1 MQKIQLLVRPLG
13 LHRHRQIQQ
22 FAALGALLPSR
33 SSSSGAYATA
43 TLKVNKRLTSSTAI
57 PLPSTSTAQAKG
69 TPLAIWFEGV
79 FPVKLSRWDP
89 RHTYARVYANQLKE
103 DAKKIMIPPPEEFP
117 KAFTYLNSVS
127 SIKEGG
133 LLVRF
138 LYDGDKKEAF
148 DTIEKYVEGKG
159 GMRSLLTLGT
169 KLKAHPVEG
178 VPWIEDLRSSIPSS
192 RINLTFK
199 GPELPIEQLYN
210 EFRGFGKIDSVV
222 VQPGAAKD
230 SPKVG
235 HIQFLSSRAATS
247 ARVCMNGK
255 VIDGTTILVSYEP
268 ALPRNAIFNFIRDH
282 PRISFPIVLAILAFL
297 SFLIF
302 DPMRV
307 FFVTNTITERFSI
320 QKYSLRLHDV
330 VEFIKESVLNLAYGE
345 LPKNEQKEDD
355 TTVSDALME
364 RKEHEAKLMM
374 YLKETPETAMLIH
387 GPKGTRSGD
396 LIEKCT
402 KNEPYVLRINLD
414 ELINQPDHIML
425 NRLASQIGCFPMFNW
440 TVSSGA
446 VLDTLVTAGTGVK
459 AGFSSTSDSQ
469 VRKIFEI
476 ATIAINSITAA
487 QVSKHQAAVD
497 QHHHVTNG
505 HASLND
511 IADADTV
518 LASIPEIQYPIV
530 IIDGFLSNE
539 KAKQSFV
546 YELAAEW
553 AASLTELHIA
563 QVVFMSDNP
572 ASIKFLGRAIPSR
585 TVDTIT
591 LADASYA
598 SSIAYAYRRLGLP
611 TTQKLPTELEECIK
625 ALGGRLSD
633 LEQLMQKT
641 KAALKAQ
648 RHRAVAAGNDVSL
661 IRKLRLNRH
670 GEHVVDLSDAAS
682 ATPEELANAV
692 KKAFNDIVVRTETE
706 IRKVGL
712 FEDVGVSVV
721 AANDGK
727 KEWNAVQVW
736 KIIQLLTKYDEVSY
750 DDLRYHPLFKG
761 DESAIQAIERAGLI
775 TVGLQEGRPYIIKAG
790 RPVYKS
796 AFTRLQNDKKYAA
809 IMGLKTVKVLVND
822 EMAKV
827 SAYEKELA
835 LLTTQVS
842 ADRISFFSDNLS
854 GRVNFLAKLI
864 SECHTKLYAYDAEE
878 RRLKKIVKLS
888 E

>member
-1 MQKIQLLVRPLG
+1 MRNIALLIRPLG
-13 LHRHRQIQQ
+13 LQHQLKFTTAHQ
-22 FAALGALLPSR
+22 FNALGSVLPFR
-33 SSSSGAYATA
+33 LSSTSGAYAT
-43 TLKVNKRLTSSTAI
+43 TKLKVDRRLASNTSVASPSASTI
-57 PLPSTSTAQAKG
+57 TATEAPPKG

-89 RHTYARVYANQLKE
+89 RHVYARFYANQLKE
-103 DAKKIMIPPPEEFP
+103 DAKKIMIPPAEEF
-117 KAFTYLNSVS
+117 KGRFTYLNSVS

-138 LYDGDKKEAF
+138 LYEGDKKEAF
-148 DTIEKYVEGKG
+148 ETIDKYVDGKSG
-159 GMRSLLTLGT
+159 LRSLLTLGT

-255 VIDGTTILVSYEP
+255 TIDGTTVFVSYEP
-268 ALPRNAIFNFIRDH
+268 ALPRNVIFNFVRDH
-282 PRISFPIVLAILAFL
+282 PRISFPIILAILAFI

-307 FFVTNTITERFSI
+307 FFVTNTITERFSV
-320 QKYSLRLHDV
+320 QKYSSRLHDV
-330 VEFIKESVLNLAYGE
+330 IEFVKDSVMNLVYGE
-345 LPKNEQKEDD
+345 LPKSEQGQDD
-355 TTVSDALME
+355 EANGISDALLE

-374 YLKETPETAMLIH
+374 YLKDTPETAMLIH

-402 KNEPYVLRINLD
+402 KTEPYVLRINLD
-414 ELINQPDHIML
+414 DLINQPDHVML

-459 AGFSSTSDSQ
+459 AALRSSQ
-469 VRKIFEI
+469 VVRNE
-476 ATIAINSITAA
+476 S
-487 QVSKHQAAVD
+487 AVD
-497 QHHHVTNG
+497 NHHHLT
-505 HASLND
+505 HSRAASLNE
-511 IADADTV
+511 ISDAENI
-518 LASIPEIQYPIV
+518 LASVPEIQYPIV
-530 IIDGFLSNE
+530 VIEGFLSNE
-539 KAKQSFV
+539 KAKQAFV
-546 YELAAEW
+546 YEMAAEW

-563 QVVFMSDNP
+563 QVVFLSDNP
-572 ASIKFLGRAIPSR
+572 AAVKFLGRAIPSR

-591 LADASYA
+591 LADASYN
-598 SSIAYAYRRLGLP
+598 SSITYAYRRLGLQP
-611 TTQKLPTELEECIK
+611 TQKLPTELEEYIR

-648 RHRAVAAGNDVSL
+648 RHRAVVAGDTSL
-661 IRKLRLNRH
+661 LKKLRLNRS
-670 GEHVVDLSDAAS
+670 GEHQVDLSDAAS
-682 ATPEELANAV
+682 ATPEELTAAV
-692 KKAFNDIVVRTETE
+692 RKAFNDIVVRTETE
-706 IRKVGL
+706 IRKIGL
-712 FEDVGVSVV
+712 FEDVGLSAGGDV
-721 AANDGK
+721 AGK
-727 KEWNAVQVW
+727 KDWNAVQMW
-736 KIIQLLTKYDEVSY
+736 KIIQLLTKYDEVS
-750 DDLRYHPLFKG
+750 G
-761 DESAIQAIERAGLI
+761 DESPIQAIERAGLI
-775 TVGLQEGRPYIIKAG
+775 SVGLQEGRPYTIRAG
-790 RPVYKS
+790 RPVHKT
-796 AFTRLQNDKKYAA
+796 AFTRLLNDKKYAA
-809 IMGLKTVKVLVND
+809 IMGLKTVKVLMGD
-822 EMAKV
+822 ELVKV
-827 SAYEKELA
+827 AQYEKELA
-835 LLTTQVS
+835 TLTGQIAT
-842 ADRISFFSDNLS
+842 DRMGLWSSGELT
-854 GRVNFLAKLI
+854 GRVNFLAQLI
-864 SECHTKLYAYDAEE
+864 GECHTKLYAYDTEE
-878 RRLKKIVKLS
+878 RRLKRVVKL